1 MNGSGTMTRLYLLG
15 FTNDLKG
22 VVFAQRRNAKKPAFW
37 VPIDGDFMKALAKLD
52 RARKDRDVPRGGK
65 RRRAAADGD
74 RGQAEAPRPLPAVGR
89 SQSTS
94 KLPVS
99 EIQQLLRRGRSAKN
113 VADAAKVSLAWVER
127 LAEPVMTERAGV
139 VQLAQRARMPRPR
152 LGVSGLPVGEAV
164 QRNLEER
171 RATPDTLDAL
181 VWDAR
186 AFHAGG
192 WRVWL
197 SFEHRGK
204 RRRAEWELSKDR
216 RHIRPRNR
224 LGAQLGW
231 WPPEQAEAPAP
242 QAGAGPGTAEPELED
257 LEDEESKPPSARA
270 AEPAPRKRRPR
281 RKVSTTAKAKG
292 RTRPSSRAS
301 GPLSRARSARRRRS

>member
-1 MNGSGTMTRLYLLG
+1 MIRLHLLG

-22 VVFAQRRNAKKPAFW
+22 VVFGQRRNAKKPAFW
-37 VPIDGDFMKALAKLD
+37 VPIDDDFMKAVDKLE
-52 RARKDRDVPRGGK
+52 RARNDADAPSRGGK
-65 RRRAAADGD
+65 RRRRAAVDED
-74 RGQAEAPRPLPAVGR
+74 LVEAKAPPPPPLPAVGR
-89 SQSTS
+89 SVSTS

-99 EIQQLLRRGRSAKN
+99 EIQQLLRQGRSAKS

-139 VQLAQRARMPRPR
+139 VLLAQRARMPRPR
-152 LGVSGLPVGEAV
+152 LGVSGLPVGDAV

-171 RATPDTLDAL
+171 RATPDTLEGL

-204 RRRAEWELSKDR
+204 RRRAEWELGRDR
-216 RHIRPRNR
+216 RQIKPRNR
-224 LGAQLGW
+224 LAAQLGW
-231 WPPEQAEAPAP
+231 WAPEERAEAAQPPA
-242 QAGAGPGTAEPELED
+242 ASAGPGAELDE
-257 LEDEESKPPSARA
+257 LEDEEGTPTRARTPSA
-270 AEPAPRKRRPR
+270 PAPRKRRPR
-281 RKVSTTAKAKG
+281 RKVRPSAKAKVRPARRKTAK
-292 RTRPSSRAS
+292 RTASRRKPS
-301 GPLSRARSARRRRS
+301 RRRS